1 MSLPSNPDQNR
12 PPYICLQSNKSE
24 HEVLFT
30 VRFVCLLVL
39 LMIVPVVSQAAE
51 TNSRKDNPTLRE
63 LRLQGRKLDLST
75 SVTLAVERNRRLLE
89 ARMSTQEREHE
100 ARSSFSD
107 FFPTLDLQYATIIDR
122 YRNESFV
129 DSIGRSHDSRRPYQ
143 LIENLFYYDKSAYPY
158 RIDPYKYFSLTAT
171 VTQPLYVAG
180 RTLNE
185 YKYTRLGVDYSA
197 LQEQV
202 DRQDLILNVYEAY
215 YGLMRAQKLLEV
227 AEKSITALEGLR
239 NRAKAFYEAKVLSKL
254 DVLSAEVQLA
264 SAKKQK
270 IQSETNIQD
279 QRAQLNYLMRLPL
292 DTPIDIRHDY
302 AYRPNNYRIPEV
314 YDIAMAN
321 RLEIRQAGISLE
333 QARALVKI
341 SKSTLLPSAYV
352 QLQGSRFND
361 DANVF
366 EHEAVNS
373 WKVIGYLQ
381 WTFDL
386 FRSKETLKERMV
398 GEARTFT
405 EREQLIDDILN
416 EVGKAFR
423 RMKRTEG
430 DIEQNRVAVDAGEE
444 AFRVA
449 RERYQGLMATYTE
462 VLDAERKLAQSL
474 GDFYGSLI
482 DFRIDEAYLERTRGT
497 LRN

>member
-1 MSLPSNPDQNR
+1 MVP
-12 PPYICLQSNKSE
+12 
-24 HEVLFT
+24 
-30 VRFVCLLVL
+30 FV
-39 LMIVPVVSQAAE
+39 SYAAE
-51 TNSRKDNPTLRE
+51 KNSKKDNSTLRE
-63 LRLQGRKLDLST
+63 LGLQGRQLNLSM
-75 SVTLAVERNRRLLE
+75 SISLAVERNRRLLE

-107 FFPTLDLQYATIIDR
+107 FFPVMDVQYATIIDR
-122 YRNESFV
+122 YRNEGFV
-129 DSIGRSHDSRRPYQ
+129 QQIGYSHDSRRPYITTPQ
-143 LIENLFYYDKSAYPY
+143 FFFYDKSNYPY
-158 RIDPYKYFSLTAT
+158 RIDPYRYFSLTAT

-185 YKYTRLGVDYSA
+185 YKYTRLGVDYSV

-202 DRQDLILNVYEAY
+202 DRQDLVLNVYEAY

-254 DVLSAEVQLA
+254 DVLSAEGQLA

-270 IQSETNIQD
+270 IQSQTNIGD
-279 QRAQLNYLMRLPL
+279 YRAQLNHLMRIPL
-292 DTPIDIRHDY
+292 DTPTDIRHDY
-302 AYRPNNYRIPEV
+302 AYRPNNYRMPEV
-314 YDIAMAN
+314 YDIALAN
-321 RLEIRQAGISLE
+321 RLEIRQAGISVQ

-341 SKSTLLPSAYV
+341 SKSALLPSVYM

-361 DANVF
+361 DPNVF

-373 WKVIGYLQ
+373 WKITGYLQ
-381 WTFDL
+381 WTFDM

-416 EVGKAFR
+416 EVGKAYR
-423 RMKRTEG
+423 RMKRTES

-449 RERYQGLMATYTE
+449 KERYQGLLATYTE

-474 GDFYGSLI
+474 GDYYGSLI
-482 DFRIDEAYLERTRGT
+482 DFRIDEAYLERTLGI